1 MTIEINKPD
10 TTKFFVIKCGD
21 IVHYGQVDDNQQM
34 TSGMGSDP
42 ACEGLETFDDEQL
55 YINRLDE
62 LGISLSSNELETL

>member
-1 MTIEINKPD
+1 MIIEIDKPE

-62 LGISLSSNELETL
+62 LGISTEDQDI